1 MWRRIFTVFSVLMIV
16 FVGIYVFFVLAAPP
30 MPEHPFFDR
39 GEDDSVLVIA
49 HQGGDGLRP
58 SNTMAAF
65 EHAAELGADV
75 LEMDIHSTADGV
87 LVTIHDE
94 TVDRT
99 TDGTGRVQDFT
110 FEELQ
115 ELDAG
120 YNWPTLPGAQVEIE
134 GNPYRGEGIA
144 IPSLQEIFQ
153 AFPDKR
159 MNIEIKQREPSIV
172 QPFCDLLREYEMTN
186 QVLVASFHEV
196 TINEFRE
203 TCPEVPT
210 SGVESEITVFFA
222 LNAIGL
228 DGAYIPGAFAFQVP
242 EYSGDLHV
250 VTADF
255 VSGASDHNIE
265 VHPWTINT
273 REDMERLLETG
284 VQGMITDYPD
294 VLLELLGRSGE

>member
-1 MWRRIFTVFSVLMIV
+1 MWRRIFTVFAV
-16 FVGIYVFFVLAAPP
+16 FVIIFIAIYVFFVLAAPP
-30 MPEHPFFDR
+30 MPDHPFFAR
-39 GEDDSVLVIA
+39 GEDDTILVIA

-65 EHAAELGADV
+65 DHAMELGVDV

-87 LVTIHDE
+87 LVTIHDD

-115 ELDAG
+115 ELDAA
-120 YNWPTLPGAQVEIE
+120 YNWPTLPEAQEQIE
-134 GNPYRGEGIA
+134 GTPYRGEGIT
-144 IPSLQEIFQ
+144 IPALEEIFQ
-153 AFPDKR
+153 AYPEMR
-159 MNIEIKQREPSIV
+159 MNIEIKQQEPSIV
-172 QPFCDLLREYEMTN
+172 EPFCDMLREYEMTD
-186 QVLVASFHEV
+186 QVLVASFHAE

-210 SGVESEITVFFA
+210 SGVEGEITVFFA
-222 LNAIGL
+222 LNTIAI
-228 DGAYIPGAFAFQVP
+228 DGAYLPSAYAFQVP

-255 VSGASDHNIE
+255 VRGAAEHNIE

-273 REDMERLLETG
+273 REDLERILETG
-284 VQGMITDYPD
+284 VQGIITDYPD
-294 VLLELLGRSGE
+294 ILLEILGRR